1 MTGHEERAGRR
12 DRGETGDLTGR
23 VALVAGATRGAGRA
37 MAVELGRAGAL
48 VYVTGRTTRERVS
61 EVGRPTETIEQ
72 TAELVTAAGGA
83 ARRASI
89 KAGGGRRVGTG
100 IAVPTDHLE
109 PAQVKALVE
118 RIDREQGRLDV
129 LVNSLWGG
137 DRLIEFNTKLW
148 DLDLDK
154 GLRMFRLGVDSHLIT
169 SHYALPLLIKR
180 HGGLLVEITDGTDA
194 FNRTYRENLCF
205 DLTKNAPHRIA
216 FGLAA
221 ELTEYGGTAVSLTPG
236 FLRSEEMLDHFGVT
250 EENWRDAVAKE
261 PHFAIAESPALIA
274 RAVRALAADPD
285 KQRWTGRSLSSG
297 QLAKEYAFTD
307 TDGSRPDC
315 FGYFESV
322 VFAGKEGSAADYR

>member
-1 MTGHEERAGRR
+1 MTKELA
-12 DRGETGDLTGR
+12 GR

-61 EVGRPTETIEQ
+61 EVGRPTETIEE
-72 TAELVTAAGGA
+72 TAELVTAAGG
-83 ARRASI
+83 
-89 KAGGGRRVGTG
+89 TG
-100 IAVPTDHLE
+100 IAVAVDHLE
-109 PAQVKALVE
+109 PERVRALIE

-137 DRLIEFNTKLW
+137 DRLIEFDTRLW
-148 DLDLDK
+148 DLDLAG
-154 GLRMFRLGVDSHLIT
+154 GLRMLRLGIDSHLIT
-169 SHYALPLLIKR
+169 SHYALPLLIR
-180 HGGLLVEITDGTDA
+180 RPGGLVVEITDGTAD
-194 FNRTYRENLCF
+194 FNRRYRENLCF

-221 ELTEYGGTAVSLTPG
+221 ELREHGGTAVSLSPG

-250 EENWRDAVAKE
+250 EETWREAVATS

-274 RAVRALAADPD
+274 RGVRALAADPD
-285 KQRWTGRSLSSG
+285 KARWSGCSLSSG
-297 QLAKEYAFTD
+297 QLAKEYGFTD

-315 FGYFESV
+315 FGYFEDV
-322 VFAGKEGSAADYR
+322 VFGGRDAPAADYR

>member
-1 MTGHEERAGRR
+1 MTGQQEPARQQELAGR
-12 DRGETGDLTGR
+12 
-23 VALVAGATRGAGRA
+23 VVLVAGATRGAGRA

-72 TAELVTAAGGA
+72 TAALVTAAG
-83 ARRASI
+83 
-89 KAGGGRRVGTG
+89 GTG
-100 IAVPTDHLE
+100 IAVPTDHLD
-109 PAQVKALVE
+109 PAQVKALTE

-129 LVNSLWGG
+129 LVNSVWGG
-137 DRLIEFNTKLW
+137 DRLIEFDTRLW

-154 GLRMFRLGVDSHLIT
+154 GLRMFRLGIDTHIIT
-169 SHYALPLLIKR
+169 SHYALPLLIR
-180 HGGLLVEITDGTDA
+180 RPGGLVVEVTDGTAA

-221 ELTEYGGTAVSLTPG
+221 ELKEHGGTAVSLTPG

-250 EENWRDAVAKE
+250 EETWRDAVAQE

-274 RAVRALAADPD
+274 RGVRALAADPA
-285 KQRWTGRSLSSG
+285 KERWSGQSLSSG
-297 QLAKEYAFTD
+297 QLAKEYDYTD

-315 FGYFESV
+315 FAYFEDV
-322 VFAGKEGSAADYR
+322 VFGGKDAAADAYR

>member
-1 MTGHEERAGRR
+1 MTGQQERAGQREPAGQR
-12 DRGETGDLTGR
+12 ELAGR

-72 TAELVTAAGGA
+72 TAELVTAAGG
-83 ARRASI
+83 
-89 KAGGGRRVGTG
+89 TG
-100 IAVPTDHLE
+100 IAVPTDHLD
-109 PAQVKALVE
+109 PAQVKALTE

-137 DRLIEFNTKLW
+137 DRLIEFDTRLW
-148 DLDLDK
+148 DLDLEK
-154 GLRMFRLGVDSHLIT
+154 GLRMFRLGIDTHVIT
-169 SHYALPLLIKR
+169 GHYALPLLIR
-180 HGGLLVEITDGTDA
+180 QPGGLVVEVTDGTAA

-221 ELTEYGGTAVSLTPG
+221 ELKEHGGTAVSLTPG

-250 EENWRDAVAKE
+250 EETWRDAVAQE

-274 RAVRALAADPD
+274 RGVRALAADPA
-285 KQRWTGRSLSSG
+285 KERWSGQSLSSG
-297 QLAKEYAFTD
+297 QLAKEYDYTD

-315 FGYFESV
+315 FAYFEDV
-322 VFAGKEGSAADYR
+322 VFGGKDATADAYR

>member
-1 MTGHEERAGRR
+1 MTGHEERAGRA
-12 DRGETGDLTGR
+12 DRAVAADLTGR

-72 TAELVTAAGGA
+72 TAELVTAAGG
-83 ARRASI
+83 
-89 KAGGGRRVGTG
+89 TG

-109 PAQVKALVE
+109 PSQVEALVT
-118 RIDREQGRLDV
+118 RIGQEQGRLDV

-137 DRLIEFNTKLW
+137 DRLIEFDTRLW

-154 GLRMFRLGVDSHLIT
+154 GLRMFRLGIDTHVIT
-169 SHYALPLLIKR
+169 SHYALPLLIGR
-180 HGGLLVEITDGTDA
+180 PGGLVVEITDGTEA
-194 FNRTYRENLCF
+194 FNRTYRDNLCF
-205 DLTKNAPHRIA
+205 DLTKCAPHRIA

-221 ELTEYGGTAVSLTPG
+221 ELKEYGGTAVSLTPG

-250 EENWRDAVAKE
+250 EETWRDAVAQE

-274 RAVRALAADPD
+274 RGVRALAADPD
-285 KQRWTGRSLSSG
+285 KQRWSGRSLSSG
-297 QLAKEYAFTD
+297 QLAKEYDFTD

-315 FGYFESV
+315 SGYFEDV
-322 VFAGKEGSAADYR
+322 VLGGKDGSAADYR

>member
-1 MTGHEERAGRR
+1 MTGQHERAVA
-12 DRGETGDLTGR
+12 GDLTGK
-23 VALVAGATRGAGRA
+23 VVLAAGATRGAGRA

-72 TAELVTAAGGA
+72 TAELVTAAGG
-83 ARRASI
+83 
-89 KAGGGRRVGTG
+89 TG

-129 LVNSLWGG
+129 LVNGLWGG
-137 DRLIEFNTKLW
+137 DHLLEFDTKLW
-148 DLDLDK
+148 DLDLAG
-154 GLRMFRLGVDSHLIT
+154 GLRMFRLGVDSHIIT
-169 SHYALPLLIKR
+169 GHFALPLLIR
-180 HGGLLVEITDGTDA
+180 RPGGLVVEITDGTAA
-194 FNRTYRENLCF
+194 FNRTYRGNLCF
-205 DLTKNAPHRIA
+205 DLAKNAPHRIA

-221 ELTEYGGTAVSLTPG
+221 ELEEYGGTAVSLTPG
-236 FLRSEEMLDHFGVT
+236 FLRSEAMLEHFGVT

-285 KQRWTGRSLSSG
+285 KGRWSGQSLSSG
-297 QLAKEYAFTD
+297 QLAKEYDFTD

-315 FGYFESV
+315 FRYFEEV
-322 VFAGKEGSAADYR
+322 VFGGKAETAADYR